1 LREAKSDEKFMTA
14 KVIDGT
20 AAAAEVVAAVTRR
33 VKDLKSAE
41 LPAPGL
47 ATVLVGDDPASHTYV
62 KNKRRRAEE
71 AGMVSFERTLPA
83 NTEEPQLLEVV
94 RELNENPAVHAILVQ
109 MPLPAHLDQQKVI
122 ETIDPAKDV
131 DGLHPANAGLL
142 ATVGSGFVPCTPLG
156 CLHLLK
162 REGTALAGLDAVVI
176 GRSTLVGKPMAQLLL
191 RENCTVT
198 MAHSKTRDLYAL
210 CRRADLLVAAIGRPL
225 MIRGDYIKPGAI
237 VLDVGINRIMGE
249 GGKSK
254 LVGDVDFA
262 EAVQVAGAIT
272 PVPGGVGPMTIAM
285 LLRNTLEAC
294 CEQVGLDWGK
304 ERRYSRYPQPLP
316 E

>member
-1 LREAKSDEKFMTA
+1 MTA
-14 KVIDGT
+14 KLIDGAT
-20 AAAAEVVAAVTRR
+20 AAAEILAAVSKR
-33 VKDLKSAE
+33 VVDLKSAS
-41 LPAPGL
+41 LPVPGL

-62 KNKRRRAEE
+62 RNKRRRAEE
-71 AGMVSFERTLPA
+71 AGMVSLERTLPA
-83 NTEEPQLLEVV
+83 TTSQDELLAAV
-94 RELNENPAVHAILVQ
+94 RELNDNPAVHGILVQ
-109 MPLPAHLDQQKVI
+109 MPLPAHLNARAVI
-122 ETIDPAKDV
+122 EAIDPAKDV
-131 DGLHPANAGLL
+131 DGLHPVNAGKL
-142 ATVGSGFVPCTPLG
+142 ATVGGGFVPCTPLG

-162 REGTALAGLDAVVI
+162 REQIALAGLDAVVI

-198 MAHSKTRDLYAL
+198 MAHSKTRDLRAL

-225 MIRGDYIKPGAI
+225 LIKGDHVKPGAI
-237 VLDVGINRIMGE
+237 VIDVGINRVASGE
-249 GGKSK
+249 PGKSK

-294 CEQVGLDWGK
+294 SDQVGLNWGK
-304 ERRYSRYPQPLP
+304 ERRFSRYPEPTPYDWQA
-316 E
+316 

>member
-1 LREAKSDEKFMTA
+1 MTA
-14 KVIDGT
+14 RLIDGA
-20 AAAAEVVAAVTRR
+20 AAAAEVLEAVTKR
-33 VKDLKSAE
+33 VADLKSAAI
-41 LPAPGL
+41 PAPGL

-62 KNKRRRAEE
+62 RSKRRRAEE

-83 NTEEPQLLEVV
+83 AATEAELLAVV
-94 RELNENPAVHAILVQ
+94 RELNDNPAVHGILVQ
-109 MPLPAHLDQQKVI
+109 MPLPAHLDAQKVI

-131 DGLHPANAGLL
+131 DGLHPVNAGKL
-142 ATVGSGFVPCTPLG
+142 ATTGIGFVPCTPLG

-162 REGTALAGLDAVVI
+162 RERVALAGMEAVVI
-176 GRSTLVGKPMAQLLL
+176 GRSALVGKPMAQLLL

-198 MAHSKTRDLYAL
+198 MAHSKTRDLHGI

-225 MIRGDYIKPGAI
+225 MIKGNSIKPGAI
-237 VLDVGINRIMGE
+237 VIDVGINRVPGDTP
-249 GGKSK
+249 GKSK

-294 CEQVGLDWGK
+294 SDQVGLNWGK
-304 ERRYSRYPQPLP
+304 ERRFSRYPEPTPIDWQAT
-316 E
+316 